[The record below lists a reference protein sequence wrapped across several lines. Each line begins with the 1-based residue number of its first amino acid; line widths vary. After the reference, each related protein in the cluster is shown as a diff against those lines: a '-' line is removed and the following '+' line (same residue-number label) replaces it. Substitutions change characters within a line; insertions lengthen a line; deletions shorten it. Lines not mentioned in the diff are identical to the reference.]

1 MTKDN
6 HRQQFPALANKAYFN
21 YGGQGPLPE
30 PALDAIY
37 QAYKRVQLGGPFSAQ
52 VGAWVVQ
59 EAMLTRRAIASE
71 LTVPPE
77 TIALT
82 EDVTVGCNI
91 ALWGIDWKAGDHLLL
106 SDCEHPGIVA
116 SVMELQR
123 RFKIEVSI
131 CPLAATLNEGDPV
144 AVIADSLQPNT
155 RLLVISH
162 ILWNTGQVLPLAEI
176 VKVCHESPL
185 TPPSQGGGQEDFPLI
200 QSEGETDI
208 KPPLTP
214 PCQGGGQ
221 EEFSLI
227 QSEGET
233 DIKPPL
239 TPPCQG
245 GGQEEFSL
253 VQGEEAED
261 LSLIQGGGREELP
274 AKNHKVRVLVD
285 AAQSVG
291 VLPLNLIE
299 SGVDFYAFTGHKWWC
314 GPEGLGGL
322 YVSAEALAD
331 LHPVFIGWRGI
342 VTDANAKVLG
352 WKSGSQ
358 RYEIATSAYPLYAGL
373 RSAIALQHEWGTIEE
388 RYAEICRLSK
398 YLWQRLSEL
407 PDVECL
413 RTSAPEA
420 GLVSFRLTNGMPHK
434 KLVDLL
440 EKQGIMVRTILNP
453 DCVRACVHY
462 FTTEAEIDKLVGA
475 IAIA

>member
-30 PALDAIY
+30 PALGAIY
-37 QAYKRVQLGGPFSAQ
+37 EAYKRVQLGGPFSGE

-71 LTVPPE
+71 LAVPPE

-123 RFKIEVSI
+123 RFNIEVSI

-176 VKVCHESPL
+176 VKVCHK
-185 TPPSQGGGQEDFPLI
+185 TGV
-200 QSEGETDI
+200 
-208 KPPLTP
+208 K
-214 PCQGGGQ
+214 
-221 EEFSLI
+221 
-227 QSEGET
+227 
-233 DIKPPL
+233 
-239 TPPCQG
+239 
-245 GGQEEFSL
+245 
-253 VQGEEAED
+253 
-261 LSLIQGGGREELP
+261 
-274 AKNHKVRVLVD
+274 VLVD

-291 VLPLNLIE
+291 VLPLDLIE

-322 YVSAEALAD
+322 YVSAEALVD

-352 WKSGSQ
+352 WKAGSQ

-398 YLWQRLSEL
+398 YLWQRLSEISH
-407 PDVECL
+407 VECL
-413 RTSAPEA
+413 RKYAPEA

-434 KLVDLL
+434 QLVDLL

-475 IAIA
+475 IANQLV

>member
-1 MTKDN
+1 MTKDKY
-6 HRQQFPALANKAYFN
+6 RQQFPALANKAYFN

-30 PALDAIY
+30 PALEAIY
-37 QAYKRVQLGGPFSAQ
+37 AAYKRVQLGGPFSGEI
-52 VGAWVVQ
+52 GAWVAQ

-71 LTVPPE
+71 LAVPPE

-91 ALWGIDWKAGDHLLL
+91 ALWGIDWHPGDHLLL

-123 RFKIEVSI
+123 RFNIEVSV
-131 CPLAATLNEGDPV
+131 CPLAATLNEGDAV
-144 AVIADSLQPNT
+144 AVIASYLQPNT

-162 ILWNTGQVLPLAEI
+162 ILWNTGQVLSLAEI
-176 VKVCHESPL
+176 VKVCHEFPQ
-185 TPPSQGGGQEDFPLI
+185 TP
-200 QSEGETDI
+200 
-208 KPPLTP
+208 
-214 PCQGGGQ
+214 
-221 EEFSLI
+221 
-227 QSEGET
+227 
-233 DIKPPL
+233 
-239 TPPCQG
+239 
-245 GGQEEFSL
+245 
-253 VQGEEAED
+253 D
-261 LSLIQGGGREELP
+261 LP
-274 AKNHKVRVLVD
+274 VNNHKIRVLVD

-291 VLPLNLIE
+291 VLPLNLID

-322 YVSAEALAD
+322 CVSAEALAD

-342 VTDANAKVLG
+342 VTDANAKPIGLKPG
-352 WKSGSQ
+352 AQ

-398 YLWQRLSEL
+398 YLWEHLSEL
-407 PDVECL
+407 SHVECL

-420 GLVSFRLTNGMPHK
+420 GLVSFRVTNGMPHK

-462 FTTEAEIDKLVGA
+462 FTNEAEIDKLVGA
-475 IAIA
+475 IATQVV

>member
-30 PALDAIY
+30 PALGVIY
-37 QAYKRVQLGGPFSAQ
+37 EAYKRVQLGGPFSAE

-71 LTVPPE
+71 LAVPPE

-123 RFKIEVSI
+123 RFNIEVSV

-144 AVIADSLQPNT
+144 AVIADSLRPNT

-176 VKVCHESPL
+176 VKVCHE
-185 TPPSQGGGQEDFPLI
+185 
-200 QSEGETDI
+200 
-208 KPPLTP
+208 PPLTP

-221 EEFSLI
+221 EDFSLI
-227 QSEGET
+227 QG
-233 DIKPPL
+233 DR
-239 TPPCQG
+239 
-245 GGQEEFSL
+245 QEDF
-253 VQGEEAED
+253 
-261 LSLIQGGGREELP
+261 SLIQGGRQEDFS
-274 AKNHKVRVLVD
+274 AKKHKVRVLVD

-352 WKSGSQ
+352 WKPGSQ

-388 RYAEICRLSK
+388 RYSEICRLSK

-413 RTSAPEA
+413 RKSAPEA

-440 EKQGIMVRTILNP
+440 EKEGIMVRTILNP

-462 FTTEAEIDKLVGA
+462 FTTEAEMDKLVGA
-475 IAIA
+475 IANQLV

>member
-1 MTKDN
+1 MTKN
-6 HRQQFPALANKAYFN
+6 KHRQQFPALANKAYFN

-30 PALDAIY
+30 PALEAIY
-37 QAYKRVQLGGPFSAQ
+37 GAYKRVQVGGPFSGEI
-52 VGAWVVQ
+52 GAWVVQ

-71 LTVPPE
+71 LGVPPE

-91 ALWGIDWKAGDHLLL
+91 ALWGIDWRSGDHLLL
-106 SDCEHPGIVA
+106 TDGEHPGIVA

-123 RFKIEVSI
+123 RFNIEVSV
-131 CPLAATLNEGDPV
+131 CPLVATLNGGDAV
-144 AVIADSLQPNT
+144 QVIASYLQPNT

-176 VKVCHESPL
+176 VKVCH
-185 TPPSQGGGQEDFPLI
+185 QGYE
-200 QSEGETDI
+200 
-208 KPPLTP
+208 PPLAP

-221 EEFSLI
+221 EGIFPL
-227 QSEGET
+227 QSEGRT
-233 DIKPPL
+233 DIEPPL
-239 TPPCQG
+239 APPCQG
-245 GGQEEFSL
+245 GGQEVRQESL
-253 VQGEEAED
+253 CVQ
-261 LSLIQGGGREELP
+261 
-274 AKNHKVRVLVD
+274 NHKVRVLVD

-291 VLPLNLIE
+291 VLPLNLID

-322 YVSAEALAD
+322 YVSLDALAD

-342 VTDANAKVLG
+342 VTDANAKPIGLKPG
-352 WKSGSQ
+352 AQ
-358 RYEIATSAYPLYAGL
+358 RYEIATSAYPLYGGL
-373 RSAIALQHEWGTIEE
+373 RSAIALQHEWGTVEE

-398 YLWQRLSEL
+398 YLWEGLSEL
-407 PDVECL
+407 NHVECL

-462 FTTEAEIDKLVGA
+462 FTTEAEIDKLVGE
-475 IAIA
+475 IAIQLG

>member
-37 QAYKRVQLGGPFSAQ
+37 EAYKRVQLGGPFSGE

-123 RFKIEVSI
+123 RFNIEVSI
-131 CPLAATLNEGDPV
+131 CPLTATLNEGDPV
-144 AVIADSLQPNT
+144 AVIADSLRPNT

-176 VKVCHESPL
+176 VKLCHQ
-185 TPPSQGGGQEDFPLI
+185 TGV
-200 QSEGETDI
+200 
-208 KPPLTP
+208 K
-214 PCQGGGQ
+214 
-221 EEFSLI
+221 
-227 QSEGET
+227 
-233 DIKPPL
+233 
-239 TPPCQG
+239 
-245 GGQEEFSL
+245 
-253 VQGEEAED
+253 
-261 LSLIQGGGREELP
+261 
-274 AKNHKVRVLVD
+274 VLVD

-373 RSAIALQHEWGTIEE
+373 RSAIALQHEWGAIEE

-413 RTSAPEA
+413 RKLAPEA
-420 GLVSFRLTNGMPHK
+420 GLVSFRLSNGMPHN
-434 KLVDLL
+434 KLVNLL

-475 IAIA
+475 IAIT

>member
-30 PALDAIY
+30 PALEAIY
-37 QAYKRVQLGGPFSAQ
+37 EAYKRVQLGGPFSGE

-106 SDCEHPGIVA
+106 SDCEHHGIVA

-123 RFKIEVSI
+123 RFNIEVSV

-144 AVIADSLQPNT
+144 AVIADSLRPNT

-176 VKVCHESPL
+176 VKVCHEPPL
-185 TPPSQGGGQEDFPLI
+185 TPSGKGGGQEDL
-200 QSEGETDI
+200 
-208 KPPLTP
+208 
-214 PCQGGGQ
+214 
-221 EEFSLI
+221 SLI
-227 QSEGET
+227 QG
-233 DIKPPL
+233 D
-239 TPPCQG
+239 
-245 GGQEEFSL
+245 GQ
-253 VQGEEAED
+253 ED
-261 LSLIQGGGREELP
+261 LSLIQGGRQEELS
-274 AKNHKVRVLVD
+274 AKKHKVRVLVD

-352 WKSGSQ
+352 WKPGSQ

-398 YLWQRLSEL
+398 YLWERLSEL

-413 RTSAPEA
+413 RKSAPEA

-462 FTTEAEIDKLVGA
+462 FTSEAEIDKLVGA
-475 IAIA
+475 IANQ

>member
-1 MTKDN
+1 MTKDK

-30 PALDAIY
+30 PALEAIY
-37 QAYKRVQLGGPFSAQ
+37 AAYKRVQLGGPFSGEI
-52 VGAWVVQ
+52 GAWVAQ

-71 LTVPPE
+71 LAVPPE

-91 ALWGIDWKAGDHLLL
+91 ALWGIDWHPGDHLLL

-123 RFKIEVSI
+123 RFNLEVSV
-131 CPLAATLNEGDPV
+131 CPLAATLNEGDAV
-144 AVIADSLQPNT
+144 AVIADYLQSNT

-162 ILWNTGQVLPLAEI
+162 ILWNTGQVLPLTEI
-176 VKVCHESPL
+176 VKVSH
-185 TPPSQGGGQEDFPLI
+185 QNQ
-200 QSEGETDI
+200 
-208 KPPLTP
+208 
-214 PCQGGGQ
+214 
-221 EEFSLI
+221 
-227 QSEGET
+227 
-233 DIKPPL
+233 
-239 TPPCQG
+239 
-245 GGQEEFSL
+245 
-253 VQGEEAED
+253 
-261 LSLIQGGGREELP
+261 
-274 AKNHKVRVLVD
+274 VRVLVD

-291 VLPLNLIE
+291 VLPLNLID

-322 YVSAEALAD
+322 YVSADALVD

-342 VTDANAKVLG
+342 VTDANAKPIGLKPG
-352 WKSGSQ
+352 AQ

-373 RSAIALQHEWGTIEE
+373 RSAIALQHTWGTIEE

-398 YLWQRLSEL
+398 YLWERLSEFSH
-407 PDVECL
+407 VECL
-413 RTSAPEA
+413 RTSSPEA

-475 IAIA
+475 IAIV

>member
-37 QAYKRVQLGGPFSAQ
+37 QGFKRVQLGGPFSAQ
-52 VGAWVVQ
+52 VLTWVVQ
-59 EAMLTRRAIASE
+59 EAMLTRCAMASE

-106 SDCEHPGIVA
+106 SDCEHPGVVA

-144 AVIADSLQPNT
+144 AVIADSLRPNT

-176 VKVCHESPL
+176 VKVCHE
-185 TPPSQGGGQEDFPLI
+185 
-200 QSEGETDI
+200 
-208 KPPLTP
+208 
-214 PCQGGGQ
+214 
-221 EEFSLI
+221 
-227 QSEGET
+227 
-233 DIKPPL
+233 PPL

-253 VQGEEAED
+253 VQGDGQED
-261 LSLIQGGGREELP
+261 LSLIQGGGQEELP
-274 AKNHKVRVLVD
+274 AKKHKVRVLVD

-331 LHPVFIGWRGI
+331 LHPVFVGWRGI
-342 VTDANAKVLG
+342 VRDPNTKVLG

-398 YLWQRLSEL
+398 YLWERLSEL

-420 GLVSFRLTNGMPHK
+420 GLVSFRLMNKMPHEQ
-434 KLVDLL
+434 LVALW
-440 EKQGIMVRTILNP
+440 EKQGIMVRTIPSLN
-453 DCVRACVHY
+453 CVRACVHY

>member
-30 PALDAIY
+30 TALEAIY
-37 QAYKRVQLGGPFSAQ
+37 DAYKRVQLGGPFSGE

-123 RFKIEVSI
+123 RFNIEVSF

-144 AVIADSLQPNT
+144 AVIADSLRPNT

-176 VKVCHESPL
+176 VKVCHQ
-185 TPPSQGGGQEDFPLI
+185 TGV
-200 QSEGETDI
+200 
-208 KPPLTP
+208 K
-214 PCQGGGQ
+214 
-221 EEFSLI
+221 
-227 QSEGET
+227 
-233 DIKPPL
+233 
-239 TPPCQG
+239 
-245 GGQEEFSL
+245 
-253 VQGEEAED
+253 
-261 LSLIQGGGREELP
+261 
-274 AKNHKVRVLVD
+274 VLVD

-342 VTDANAKVLG
+342 LTDANAKVLG
-352 WKSGSQ
+352 WKSGAQ

-373 RSAIALQHEWGTIEE
+373 RSAIALQYEWGTIEE

-398 YLWQRLSEL
+398 YLWERLSEL

-413 RTSAPEA
+413 RKSAPEA

>member
-1 MTKDN
+1 MNNSPEKMTKDN

-37 QAYKRVQLGGPFSAQ
+37 QGFKGVQLGGPFSGQ
-52 VGAWVVQ
+52 VLAWMVQ

-82 EDVTVGCNI
+82 ENVTVGCNI
-91 ALWGIDWKAGDHLLL
+91 ALWGIDWKAGDHLLI
-106 SDCEHPGIVA
+106 SDCEHPGVVA

-144 AVIADSLQPNT
+144 AVIADNLRPNT

-176 VKVCHESPL
+176 VKVCHE
-185 TPPSQGGGQEDFPLI
+185 
-200 QSEGETDI
+200 
-208 KPPLTP
+208 
-214 PCQGGGQ
+214 
-221 EEFSLI
+221 
-227 QSEGET
+227 
-233 DIKPPL
+233 PPL

-253 VQGEEAED
+253 VQGDGQED
-261 LSLIQGGGREELP
+261 LSLNQGGGKEELP
-274 AKNHKVRVLVD
+274 AKNYKVRVLVD

-342 VTDANAKVLG
+342 ARDPNTKILG
-352 WKSGSQ
+352 WKPGSQ

-398 YLWQRLSEL
+398 YLWERLSEL

-420 GLVSFRLTNGMPHK
+420 GLVSFRLINKMPHHE
-434 KLVDLL
+434 LVALW
-440 EKQGIMVRTILNP
+440 EKQGIMIRTIPSL

>member
-1 MTKDN
+1 MTKDKY
-6 HRQQFPALANKAYFN
+6 RQQFPALANKAYFN

-30 PALDAIY
+30 PALEAIY
-37 QAYKRVQLGGPFSAQ
+37 GAYKRVQLGGPFSGEI
-52 VGAWVVQ
+52 GAWVVQ
-59 EAMLTRRAIASE
+59 EAMLTRCAIANE
-71 LTVPPE
+71 LGVPPE

-91 ALWGIDWKAGDHLLL
+91 ALWGIDWRSGDHLLL

-123 RFKIEVSI
+123 RFNLEVSV

-144 AVIADSLQPNT
+144 AVIASYLQPNT

-176 VKVCHESPL
+176 VKVCHQGYEPPL
-185 TPPSQGGGQEDFPLI
+185 TPPWQGGGQEGFN
-200 QSEGETDI
+200 
-208 KPPLTP
+208 
-214 PCQGGGQ
+214 
-221 EEFSLI
+221 
-227 QSEGET
+227 
-233 DIKPPL
+233 
-239 TPPCQG
+239 
-245 GGQEEFSL
+245 
-253 VQGEEAED
+253 
-261 LSLIQGGGREELP
+261 
-274 AKNHKVRVLVD
+274 AKIRQVRVLVD

-322 YVSAEALAD
+322 YVSDEALAD

-342 VTDANAKVLG
+342 VTDTNAKPIGLKPG
-352 WKSGSQ
+352 AQ
-358 RYEIATSAYPLYAGL
+358 RYEIATSAYPLYSGL
-373 RSAIALQHEWGTIEE
+373 RSAIALQHQWGTMEE
-388 RYAEICRLSK
+388 RYGEICRLSK
-398 YLWQRLSEL
+398 YLWERLSEISH
-407 PDVECL
+407 VECL

-475 IAIA
+475 IAIQLV

>member
-1 MTKDN
+1 MTKDKY
-6 HRQQFPALANKAYFN
+6 RQQFPALANKAYFN

-30 PALDAIY
+30 PALEAIY
-37 QAYKRVQLGGPFSAQ
+37 AAYKRVQIGGPFSGEI
-52 VGAWVVQ
+52 GAWVAQ
-59 EAMLTRRAIASE
+59 EAMLTRRAIANE
-71 LTVPPE
+71 LAVPPE

-91 ALWGIDWKAGDHLLL
+91 ALWGIDWRSGDHLLL
-106 SDCEHPGIVA
+106 SDCEHPGIIA

-123 RFKIEVSI
+123 RFNIEVSV
-131 CPLAATLNEGDPV
+131 CPLAATLNQGDAV
-144 AVIADSLQPNT
+144 AVIADYLQSNT

-162 ILWNTGQVLPLAEI
+162 ILWNTGQVLPLTEI
-176 VKVCHESPL
+176 VKVCHELNEPPL
-185 TPPSQGGGQEDFPLI
+185 TPPFQGGGQED
-200 QSEGETDI
+200 
-208 KPPLTP
+208 
-214 PCQGGGQ
+214 
-221 EEFSLI
+221 
-227 QSEGET
+227 
-233 DIKPPL
+233 
-239 TPPCQG
+239 
-245 GGQEEFSL
+245 
-253 VQGEEAED
+253 
-261 LSLIQGGGREELP
+261 LP
-274 AKNHKVRVLVD
+274 ANNHKIRVLVD

-322 YVSAEALAD
+322 YVSADALAD

-342 VTDANAKVLG
+342 VTDATAKPIG
-352 WKSGSQ
+352 FKPGAQ
-358 RYEIATSAYPLYAGL
+358 RYEIATSAYPLYTGL

-398 YLWQRLSEL
+398 YLWEHLSEISH
-407 PDVECL
+407 VECL

-420 GLVSFRLTNGMPHK
+420 GLVSFRVTNGMSHK

-475 IAIA
+475 IAIQSV

>member
-1 MTKDN
+1 MTK
-6 HRQQFPALANKAYFN
+6 HKYRQQFPALANKAYFN

-30 PALDAIY
+30 PALEAIY
-37 QAYKRVQLGGPFSAQ
+37 AAYKRVQLGGPFSGEI
-52 VGAWVVQ
+52 GAWVAQ
-59 EAMLTRRAIASE
+59 EAMLTRRAIANE
-71 LTVPPE
+71 LAVPPE

-91 ALWGIDWKAGDHLLL
+91 ALWGIDWHPNDHLLL

-123 RFKIEVSI
+123 RFNLEVSVF
-131 CPLAATLNEGDPV
+131 PLVATLNEGDPV
-144 AVIADSLQPNT
+144 AIITNYLQPNT

-176 VKVCHESPL
+176 VKVCHEFPQ
-185 TPPSQGGGQEDFPLI
+185 TP
-200 QSEGETDI
+200 
-208 KPPLTP
+208 
-214 PCQGGGQ
+214 
-221 EEFSLI
+221 
-227 QSEGET
+227 
-233 DIKPPL
+233 
-239 TPPCQG
+239 
-245 GGQEEFSL
+245 
-253 VQGEEAED
+253 D
-261 LSLIQGGGREELP
+261 LP
-274 AKNHKVRVLVD
+274 MNNHKIRVLVD

-342 VTDANAKVLG
+342 VTDTNAQPIGLKPG
-352 WKSGSQ
+352 AQ

-388 RYAEICRLSK
+388 RYAEICRLSQ
-398 YLWQRLSEL
+398 YLWEHLSEL
-407 PDVECL
+407 SHVECL

-420 GLVSFRLTNGMPHK
+420 GLVSFRVTNRMPHK
-434 KLVDLL
+434 QLVDLL

-462 FTTEAEIDKLVGA
+462 FTTEAEIDKLVEA
-475 IAIA
+475 IAIKNDIRYN

>member
-37 QAYKRVQLGGPFSAQ
+37 QGFKGVQLGGPFSAQ
-52 VGAWVVQ
+52 VLTWVVQ

-91 ALWGIDWKAGDHLLL
+91 ALWGIDWKAGDHLLI
-106 SDCEHPGIVA
+106 SDCEHPGVVA

-123 RFKIEVSI
+123 RFNIEVSV

-144 AVIADSLQPNT
+144 AVIADSLRPNT

-162 ILWNTGQVLPLAEI
+162 ILWNTGQLLPLTEI
-176 VKVCHESPL
+176 VKLCHQ
-185 TPPSQGGGQEDFPLI
+185 TGV
-200 QSEGETDI
+200 
-208 KPPLTP
+208 K
-214 PCQGGGQ
+214 
-221 EEFSLI
+221 
-227 QSEGET
+227 
-233 DIKPPL
+233 
-239 TPPCQG
+239 
-245 GGQEEFSL
+245 
-253 VQGEEAED
+253 
-261 LSLIQGGGREELP
+261 
-274 AKNHKVRVLVD
+274 VLVD

-299 SGVDFYAFTGHKWWC
+299 SGIDFYAFTGHKWWC

-352 WKSGSQ
+352 WKPGSQ

-398 YLWQRLSEL
+398 YLWERLSEL

-413 RTSAPEA
+413 RKSAPEA
-420 GLVSFRLTNGMPHK
+420 GLVSFRLTNGMPHN
-434 KLVDLL
+434 KLVSLL

>member
-37 QAYKRVQLGGPFSAQ
+37 QAYKRVQLGGPFSGE

-106 SDCEHPGIVA
+106 SDCEHHGIVA

-123 RFKIEVSI
+123 RFNIEVSI

-144 AVIADSLQPNT
+144 AVIADSLRPNT

-176 VKVCHESPL
+176 VKVCHE
-185 TPPSQGGGQEDFPLI
+185 
-200 QSEGETDI
+200 
-208 KPPLTP
+208 PPLTP
-214 PCQGGGQ
+214 
-221 EEFSLI
+221 L
-227 QSEGET
+227 
-233 DIKPPL
+233 
-239 TPPCQG
+239 CQG

-253 VQGEEAED
+253 VQGDGQEN
-261 LSLIQGGGREELP
+261 LSLIQGGGQEELP
-274 AKNHKVRVLVD
+274 AKKHKVRVLVD

-398 YLWQRLSEL
+398 YLWEGLSEL

-413 RTSAPEA
+413 RKSAPEA

-434 KLVDLL
+434 KLVDVL

-475 IAIA
+475 IAIAKFSFE

>member
-30 PALDAIY
+30 SALDAIY
-37 QAYKRVQLGGPFSAQ
+37 QAYKRVQLGGPFSAE

-106 SDCEHPGIVA
+106 SDCEHHGIVA

-123 RFKIEVSI
+123 RFNIEVSV

-144 AVIADSLQPNT
+144 AVIADSLRSNT

-176 VKVCHESPL
+176 VKVCHE
-185 TPPSQGGGQEDFPLI
+185 
-200 QSEGETDI
+200 
-208 KPPLTP
+208 PPLTP
-214 PCQGGGQ
+214 PW
-221 EEFSLI
+221 
-227 QSEGET
+227 
-233 DIKPPL
+233 
-239 TPPCQG
+239 QG

-253 VQGEEAED
+253 VQGDGQED
-261 LSLIQGGGREELP
+261 LSLIQGGGQEELP
-274 AKNHKVRVLVD
+274 VKNHKVRVLVD

-352 WKSGSQ
+352 WKPGSQ

-398 YLWQRLSEL
+398 YLWERLSEL

-413 RTSAPEA
+413 RKLAPEA

-462 FTTEAEIDKLVGA
+462 FTTEAEIDTLVGA

>member
-37 QAYKRVQLGGPFSAQ
+37 QAYKRVQLGGPFSGE

-106 SDCEHPGIVA
+106 SDCEHHGIVA

-123 RFKIEVSI
+123 RFNIEVSI

-144 AVIADSLQPNT
+144 AVIADSLRPNT

-176 VKVCHESPL
+176 VKVCHEPPL
-185 TPPSQGGGQEDFPLI
+185 TPPS
-200 QSEGETDI
+200 
-208 KPPLTP
+208 
-214 PCQGGGQ
+214 
-221 EEFSLI
+221 
-227 QSEGET
+227 
-233 DIKPPL
+233 
-239 TPPCQG
+239 QG

-253 VQGEEAED
+253 VQGDGQED
-261 LSLIQGGGREELP
+261 LSLIQGGGQEELP
-274 AKNHKVRVLVD
+274 AKKHKVRVLVD

-352 WKSGSQ
+352 WKPGSQ

-398 YLWQRLSEL
+398 YLWERLSEL
-407 PDVECL
+407 PNVECL
-413 RTSAPEA
+413 RKSAPEA

-475 IAIA
+475 IANQ

>member
-6 HRQQFPALANKAYFN
+6 HRQKFPALANKAYFN

-37 QAYKRVQLGGPFSAQ
+37 QAYKRLQVGGPFSAEM
-52 VGAWVVQ
+52 GAWVVQ

-91 ALWGIDWKAGDHLLL
+91 ALWGIDWKAGDHLLI
-106 SDCEHPGIVA
+106 SDCEHPGVVA

-144 AVIADSLQPNT
+144 AVIADNLRPNT

-176 VKVCHESPL
+176 VKVCHE
-185 TPPSQGGGQEDFPLI
+185 
-200 QSEGETDI
+200 
-208 KPPLTP
+208 PPLTP

-221 EEFSLI
+221 EEFPLI
-227 QSEGET
+227 
-233 DIKPPL
+233 
-239 TPPCQG
+239 QG
-245 GGQEEFSL
+245 GGQEEFP
-253 VQGEEAED
+253 
-261 LSLIQGGGREELP
+261 LIQGGGQEELP
-274 AKNHKVRVLVD
+274 AQNHKVRVLVD

-331 LHPVFIGWRGI
+331 LHPVFVGWRGI
-342 VTDANAKVLG
+342 ARDPNTKVLG

-398 YLWQRLSEL
+398 YLWERLSEL

-420 GLVSFRLTNGMPHK
+420 GLVSFRLMNKMPHQQ
-434 KLVDLL
+434 LVAWL
-440 EKQGIMVRTILNP
+440 EKQGIMVRTIPSL

-475 IAIA
+475 IAIAKFSFE

>member
-1 MTKDN
+1 MAKDN

-37 QAYKRVQLGGPFSAQ
+37 QAYKRVQLGGPFSGE

-106 SDCEHPGIVA
+106 SDCEHHGIVA

-123 RFKIEVSI
+123 RFNIEVSV

-144 AVIADSLQPNT
+144 AVIADSLRPNT

-162 ILWNTGQVLPLAEI
+162 ILWNTGQVLPLTEI
-176 VKVCHESPL
+176 VKFCHQ
-185 TPPSQGGGQEDFPLI
+185 TGV
-200 QSEGETDI
+200 
-208 KPPLTP
+208 K
-214 PCQGGGQ
+214 
-221 EEFSLI
+221 
-227 QSEGET
+227 
-233 DIKPPL
+233 
-239 TPPCQG
+239 
-245 GGQEEFSL
+245 
-253 VQGEEAED
+253 
-261 LSLIQGGGREELP
+261 
-274 AKNHKVRVLVD
+274 VLVD

-398 YLWQRLSEL
+398 YLWERLSVL

-413 RTSAPEA
+413 RKSAPEA
-420 GLVSFRLTNGMPHK
+420 GLVSFRLTNGMPHN
-434 KLVDLL
+434 KLVNLL

-475 IAIA
+475 IAIAKFSFE

>member
-1 MTKDN
+1 
-6 HRQQFPALANKAYFN
+6 
-21 YGGQGPLPE
+21 
-30 PALDAIY
+30 
-37 QAYKRVQLGGPFSAQ
+37 
-52 VGAWVVQ
+52 VVQ

-91 ALWGIDWKAGDHLLL
+91 ALWGLDWKAGDHLLL
-106 SDCEHPGIVA
+106 SDCEHHGIVA

-123 RFKIEVSI
+123 RFNIEVSI

-144 AVIADSLQPNT
+144 AVIADSLRPNT

-162 ILWNTGQVLPLAEI
+162 ILWNTGQVLPLTEI
-176 VKVCHESPL
+176 VKVCHQ
-185 TPPSQGGGQEDFPLI
+185 TGV
-200 QSEGETDI
+200 
-208 KPPLTP
+208 K
-214 PCQGGGQ
+214 
-221 EEFSLI
+221 
-227 QSEGET
+227 
-233 DIKPPL
+233 
-239 TPPCQG
+239 
-245 GGQEEFSL
+245 
-253 VQGEEAED
+253 
-261 LSLIQGGGREELP
+261 
-274 AKNHKVRVLVD
+274 VLVD

-398 YLWQRLSEL
+398 YLWERLSEL

-413 RTSAPEA
+413 RKLAPEA

>member
-37 QAYKRVQLGGPFSAQ
+37 EAYKRVQLGGPFSGE

-91 ALWGIDWKAGDHLLL
+91 ALWGIDWKAGDHLLI
-106 SDCEHPGIVA
+106 SDCEHPGVVA

-144 AVIADSLQPNT
+144 AVIADNLRPNT

-176 VKVCHESPL
+176 VKVCHE
-185 TPPSQGGGQEDFPLI
+185 
-200 QSEGETDI
+200 
-208 KPPLTP
+208 PPLTP

-221 EEFSLI
+221 EEFSLN
-227 QSEGET
+227 
-233 DIKPPL
+233 
-239 TPPCQG
+239 QG
-245 GGQEEFSL
+245 GKQ
-253 VQGEEAED
+253 ED
-261 LSLIQGGGREELP
+261 LA
-274 AKNHKVRVLVD
+274 AKNYQVRVLVD

-342 VTDANAKVLG
+342 ARDPNTKILG

-398 YLWQRLSEL
+398 YLWERLSEL

-420 GLVSFRLTNGMPHK
+420 GLVSFRLMNKMPHHE
-434 KLVDLL
+434 LVALW
-440 EKQGIMVRTILNP
+440 EKQGIMVRTIP
-453 DCVRACVHY
+453 SIDCVRACVHY

-475 IAIA
+475 IAIAKFSFE

>member
-37 QAYKRVQLGGPFSAQ
+37 QAYKRVQLGGPFSAE

-106 SDCEHPGIVA
+106 SDCEHHGIVA

-123 RFKIEVSI
+123 RFNIEVSV

-144 AVIADSLQPNT
+144 AVIADSLRPNT

-176 VKVCHESPL
+176 VKVCHE
-185 TPPSQGGGQEDFPLI
+185 
-200 QSEGETDI
+200 
-208 KPPLTP
+208 PPLTP
-214 PCQGGGQ
+214 PWQGDGQ
-221 EEFSLI
+221 EELSLI
-227 QSEGET
+227 QGGE
-233 DIKPPL
+233 
-239 TPPCQG
+239 Q
-245 GGQEEFSL
+245 
-253 VQGEEAED
+253 ED
-261 LSLIQGGGREELP
+261 LSLIQGGRQEELS
-274 AKNHKVRVLVD
+274 AKKHKVRVLVD

-373 RSAIALQHEWGTIEE
+373 RSAIALQHELGTIEE

-453 DCVRACVHY
+453 DCVRVAY
-462 FTTEAEIDKLVGA
+462 TILPLRRRLISWLGRSPFN
-475 IAIA
+475 

>member
-1 MTKDN
+1 MTKDKY
-6 HRQQFPALANKAYFN
+6 RQQFPALANKAYFN

-30 PALDAIY
+30 SALEAIY
-37 QAYKRVQLGGPFSAQ
+37 EAYKRVQLGGPFSGEI
-52 VGAWVVQ
+52 GAWVVQ
-59 EAMLTRRAIASE
+59 EAMLTRRAIANE
-71 LTVPPE
+71 LAVPPE

-91 ALWGIDWKAGDHLLL
+91 ALWGIDWRSGDHLLL

-116 SVMELQR
+116 SVTELQR
-123 RFKIEVSI
+123 RFNIEVSV
-131 CPLAATLNEGDPV
+131 CPLAATLNEGDAV
-144 AVIADSLQPNT
+144 AVIADYLQPNT

-176 VKVCHESPL
+176 VKVCHEPPL
-185 TPPSQGGGQEDFPLI
+185 TPPCQVLNE
-200 QSEGETDI
+200 
-208 KPPLTP
+208 PPLTP

-221 EEFSLI
+221 EEFS
-227 QSEGET
+227 
-233 DIKPPL
+233 
-239 TPPCQG
+239 
-245 GGQEEFSL
+245 
-253 VQGEEAED
+253 VQ
-261 LSLIQGGGREELP
+261 
-274 AKNHKVRVLVD
+274 NHQVKVLVD

-291 VLPLNLIE
+291 VLPLNLID

-322 YVSAEALAD
+322 YVSAAALAD

-342 VTDANAKVLG
+342 VTDASAKVLG
-352 WKSGSQ
+352 WKAGSQ
-358 RYEIATSAYPLYAGL
+358 RYEIATSAYPLYSGL

-388 RYAEICRLSK
+388 SYAEICRLSK
-398 YLWQRLSEL
+398 YLWESLSEISH
-407 PDVECL
+407 VECL

-420 GLVSFRLTNGMPHK
+420 GLVSFRVTNGMPHK